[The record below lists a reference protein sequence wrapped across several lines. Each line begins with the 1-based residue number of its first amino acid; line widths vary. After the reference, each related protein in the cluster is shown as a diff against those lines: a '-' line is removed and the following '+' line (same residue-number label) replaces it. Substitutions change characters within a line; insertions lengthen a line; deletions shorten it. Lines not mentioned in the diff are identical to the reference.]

1 MTSQTKLLDILQIN
15 VCCRCRCQKYIVF
28 WLWCISLLNYTKY
41 SNKFLA
47 GQIHIMFSILVWK
60 IIHFI
65 SAVNAR
71 VNVKNM
77 CYFKMY
83 QLCLS
88 LPPSLLTS
96 PLSLIRTHFFL
107 FLFYSVPDDQL
118 DRIFIYLWK
127 DPLLKYTQ
135 YCRCH
140 YCRHWEK
147 GMTMSW

>member
-88 LPPSLLTS
+88 LPPLPPHLPSLSHSHALFSVSLLFCSWRSTW
-96 PLSLIRTHFFL
+96 
-107 FLFYSVPDDQL
+107 QN
-118 DRIFIYLWK
+118 IYLPMERSTVK
-127 DPLLKYTQ
+127 IHSVLSMSLL
-135 YCRCH
+135 
-140 YCRHWEK
+140 
-147 GMTMSW
+147 